1 VAEPFGLQFVQG
13 VRSMRKL
20 VILFVAMAALSV
32 TACNTVAGA
41 GRDVSDTGHVVTHAA
56 EDAKP

>member
-1 VAEPFGLQFVQG
+1 
-13 VRSMRKL
+13 MRKL
-20 VILFVAMAALSV
+20 LILFVAMTALSV

-41 GRDVSDTGHVVTHAA
+41 GEDVSATGHAVTHTA